1 MRRMLT
7 CRIVNGTAVT
17 ALALLLA
24 GSAIAVHA
32 QQLYRW
38 VDKNG
43 RVTYSQDPPPP
54 GAAKSVQQKSL
65 GSSVVEGSNLPY
77 AAQVA
82 ANNFPVTLYTAP
94 DCASPCKEGRDYLA
108 KRGIPYKE
116 VLVGDE
122 PSMAALKD
130 LTGKTQVPVLKV
142 GRDAMSGFNSADWK
156 SMLDLAGYP
165 ASIPVS
171 SRPTA
176 TVQRNLPAV
185 KLYVTPLC
193 GPPCQGAYDLLTAR
207 GVNFQ
212 TVLVQD
218 DDGLAEM
225 KKSTGSE
232 TVPVL
237 MIGGSPIRG
246 FAAELYQSS
255 LDNAGFP
262 RTSAPGT
269 PAADGT
275 AAR

>member
-1 MRRMLT
+1 MHSMLT
-7 CRIVNGTAVT
+7 RRTGIT
-17 ALALLLA
+17 LALLLA
-24 GSAIAVHA
+24 AVAMSAQA

-43 RVTYSQDPPPP
+43 RVTYSQNPPPA

-65 GSSVVEGSNLPY
+65 GSSVVEGANLPY

-82 ANNFPVTLYTAP
+82 AKNFPVTIYTAP
-94 DCASPCKEGRDYLA
+94 DCGTPCKDGRDYLA

-122 PSMAALKD
+122 PSMTLLKN

-142 GRDAMSGFNSADWK
+142 GRDAVSGFNAPDWK
-156 SMLDLAGYP
+156 TSLDLAGYP

-171 SRPTA
+171 MRPTA
-176 TVQRNLPAV
+176 TIQRNLPPV

-193 GPPCQGAYDLLTAR
+193 GPPCQNAYDLLTAR
-207 GVNFQ
+207 AINFQ

-225 KKSTGSE
+225 KKTTGSE
-232 TVPVL
+232 SVPVL
-237 MIGGSPIRG
+237 LIGGSAIRG
-246 FAAELYQSS
+246 FAADLYQSS

-262 RTSAPGT
+262 RASPTGT
-269 PAADGT
+269 PAANPT